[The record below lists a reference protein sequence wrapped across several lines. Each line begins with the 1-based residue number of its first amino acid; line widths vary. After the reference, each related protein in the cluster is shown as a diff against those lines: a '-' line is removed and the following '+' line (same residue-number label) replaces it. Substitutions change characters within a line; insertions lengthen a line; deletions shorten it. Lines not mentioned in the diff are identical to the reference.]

1 MLHSDRQVNRV
12 TQPVSGSTTEAET
25 AGEAAVVVLTLAL
38 LRVAEAI
45 VRVSLIAFHFFQV
58 PAEKNSSLCLSHKV
72 RALMGMG
79 IQPDGECE

>member
-25 AGEAAVVVLTLAL
+25 AREAAVVVLTLAL
-38 LRVAEAI
+38 FRVAEAI

-58 PAEKNSSLCLSHKV
+58 PAEKSSPSLNHKV
-72 RALMGMG
+72 QALMGMG